1 MQQRACPCTWFRQLT
16 ESSCLTALKT
26 TFFSNDKMYYVLTTC
41 SILFQKTRSRC
52 CRKIIKKKTQVIK
65 HYFSRIL
72 IIDSKVGGVNPLTI
86 SNYERTFKS
95 GVCASTK
102 FAFPGKCVTME
113 VCFHQQKSVLI
124 HDAKVLRYVLPLCLR
139 KLLNMLIPNLTERYC
154 DVIVCFSLSAEWIA
168 RVTY

>member
-16 ESSCLTALKT
+16 ESSCLSALKT
-26 TFFSNDKMYYVLTTC
+26 TSFSNDKMYYVLTTW
-41 SILFQKTRSRC
+41 SILF
-52 CRKIIKKKTQVIK
+52 K

-72 IIDSKVGGVNPLTI
+72 IIDSKAGGEGVNPLTV

-95 GVCASTK
+95 RVCPSTK

-139 KLLNMLIPNLTERYC
+139 KLLYMLIPNLTERYC

-168 RVTY
+168 RVTYWRPFIFVSKQVRR